1 MKLAIPKL
9 PGASSVSYTHLT
21 IQLITYAPHFIATV
35 VMCGMILQ
43 FLSMRGGLVNNFLGI
58 FNVGPL
64 DFLGNAS
71 AFSSVYVLSGVWQ
84 GMGYGSILYISALT
98 GVDSELHEAAT
109 IDGATLLQRI
119 LHIDLPAI
127 RPTIV
132 IMFILRC
139 GTILSL
145 GYEKVLLL
153 QNNLNLSA
161 SEVISTYVYKQGL
174 ASAIPQYS
182 YSTAVGLFV
191 SLVNLVILLLVNRIA
206 GALTDS
212 SLW

>member
-1 MKLAIPKL
+1 M
-9 PGASSVSYTHLT
+9 
-21 IQLITYAPHFIATV
+21 
-35 VMCGMILQ
+35 
-43 FLSMRGGLVNNFLGI
+43 
-58 FNVGPL
+58 
-64 DFLGNAS
+64 
-71 AFSSVYVLSGVWQ
+71 
-84 GMGYGSILYISALT
+84 
-98 GVDSELHEAAT
+98 
-109 IDGATLLQRI
+109 LQRI